1 MEIRR
6 QRLQMRVQFV
16 PDERR
21 EVHEGGFQP
30 SLVQG
35 AEVAAFGGGEFE
47 AAARE
52 EVAEEGGGVEEGGD

>member
-1 MEIRR
+1 
-6 QRLQMRVQFV
+6 MRVQFV

-21 EVHEGGFQP
+21 ELHEGGFQP

-35 AEVAAFGGGEFE
+35 AEVAAFVGGEFV
-47 AAARE
+47 AAAGE